1 MNVNQNRKLKVF
13 TWHVHGTYL
22 YYLSKGDFNLFI
34 PVNGKN
40 EEGYYGRGNT
50 FPFGENVTE
59 IPAEEVKYH
68 QFDCILFQTSKNYL
82 TDQFDILTDEQKKLP
97 RVFVQHDPPWK
108 HPVNEAHA
116 VNDPEV
122 VMVHVTHFN
131 KLMWCNNNKVVT
143 VIEHGVPP
151 VNVTYTG
158 ELDRGIVV
166 INHLH
171 QRGRML
177 GADIFD
183 KLKKELPLDL
193 IGMGTKEYG
202 GLGEILHPQL
212 PAFISRYRFFF
223 NPIRYTSFG
232 LAVCEAMMTGM
243 PVVSLATTEYS
254 TVISD
259 GINGFIHTDID
270 YLCERMKLLLNNRS
284 LAQQLG
290 TESRITA
297 EQKFDIDRFTK
308 QWRDVFHLAITRNH
322 NYYEKAN
329 SIYQ

>member
-1 MNVNQNRKLKVF
+1 
-13 TWHVHGTYL
+13 
-22 YYLSKGDFNLFI
+22 
-34 PVNGKN
+34 
-40 EEGYYGRGNT
+40 
-50 FPFGENVTE
+50 
-59 IPAEEVKYH
+59 
-68 QFDCILFQTSKNYL
+68 
-82 TDQFDILTDEQKKLP
+82 
-97 RVFVQHDPPWK
+97 
-108 HPVNEAHA
+108 
-116 VNDPEV
+116 
-122 VMVHVTHFN
+122 
-131 KLMWCNNNKVVT
+131 
-143 VIEHGVPP
+143 
-151 VNVTYTG
+151 
-158 ELDRGIVV
+158 
-166 INHLH
+166 
-171 QRGRML
+171 ML

-254 TVISD
+254 TVICD

-284 LAQQLG
+284 FAQQLG

-297 EQKFDIDRFTK
+297 EQKFNIDRFTK